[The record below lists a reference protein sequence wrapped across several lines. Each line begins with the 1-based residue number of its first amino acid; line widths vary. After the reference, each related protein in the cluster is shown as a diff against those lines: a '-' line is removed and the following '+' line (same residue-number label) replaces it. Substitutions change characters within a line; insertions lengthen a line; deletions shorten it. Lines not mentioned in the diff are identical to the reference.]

1 MKKEKLCKMEFQSQT
16 NTPKIKQYGKKFDI
30 EHNRRKE
37 DVEEEKM
44 RQQKKKRRK
53 KL

>member
-1 MKKEKLCKMEFQSQT
+1 MRKKNAKWNFNHKQTHQKL
-16 NTPKIKQYGKKFDI
+16 KQYGKKFDI
-30 EHNRRKE
+30 EPNRRKE